1 MLLLLSHAGPLEGSL
16 ETNYDLRQGGINF
29 QNDNSGNIN
38 TINNNFNTKDS
49 VSLKR
54 CISVSSN
61 NNKLNNSNN
70 TYANINNS
78 MNINN
83 NNTNLSLPSPED
95 LDDIAFER
103 EQNNSLIKEKQEI
116 EEFYKNILSKLNEDD
131 RRREEEMRLHIINMN
146 SHIKYLEQK
155 KLNLENMNYV
165 LNTNYMDLKYDFDLN
180 EKKMTKEIEENK
192 NKKQLLLKGIN
203 DSKRRAKI
211 ENEMNQ
217 KEYNKRS
224 KQLSSTLRNQIKAN
238 TETGILAQRQLNEIN
253 KIYEQKI
260 NMIKNKYDMAEEK
273 YRLLQQH
280 LYQIGN
286 PENPNV
292 LPILKDEFE
301 KVIKIFRER
310 MKQHENYINEIR
322 QLAEGDYDHY
332 EQIKEVTQ
340 NKNRIFFDE
349 INDTEMNL
357 THFLDEVLRAKRE
370 YEKLIPYINDI
381 IRNTGDNNIINE
393 GEQLREN

>member
-1 MLLLLSHAGPLEGSL
+1 MGGSL
-16 ETNYDLRQGGINF
+16 ESNYDLRQGGFNY
-29 QNDNSGNIN
+29 QNENSGTAN
-38 TINNNFNTKDS
+38 TTNSNFNSKDS

-54 CISVSSN
+54 CISLNSNKTN
-61 NNKLNNSNN
+61 NNQN
-70 TYANINNS
+70 TN
-78 MNINN
+78 
-83 NNTNLSLPSPED
+83 NLSLPSSEE
-95 LDDIAFER
+95 LDDIAYEK

-116 EEFYKNILSKLNEDD
+116 EEFYKNILLKLNEDD

-155 KLNLENMNYV
+155 KQNLENFNYA
-165 LNTNYMDLKYDFDLN
+165 LNRNYMDLKYDFDLN
-180 EKKMTKEIEENK
+180 EKKMSKELEENK
-192 NKKQLLLKGIN
+192 NKKQLLIKGIN

-211 ENEMNQ
+211 ENDMNQ
-217 KEYNKRS
+217 KEYDKRS
-224 KQLSSTLRNQIKAN
+224 KQLSSTLRNQIKTN

-260 NMIKNKYDMAEEK
+260 NTIKNKYDMAEEK
-273 YRLLQQH
+273 FRLLQQN

-292 LPILKDEFE
+292 VPILKDEFE

-310 MKQHENYINEIR
+310 MKQHENYINEIK
-322 QLAEGDYDHY
+322 QLVEGDYDHY
-332 EQIKEVTQ
+332 DQIKEVTQ

-349 INDTEMNL
+349 LNDTETNL
-357 THFLDEVLRAKRE
+357 LQFLEEVLKAKTE

-381 IRNTGDNNIINE
+381 IRNTGDNNISNE

>member
-1 MLLLLSHAGPLEGSL
+1 
-16 ETNYDLRQGGINF
+16 
-29 QNDNSGNIN
+29 
-38 TINNNFNTKDS
+38 
-49 VSLKR
+49 
-54 CISVSSN
+54 
-61 NNKLNNSNN
+61 
-70 TYANINNS
+70 
-78 MNINN
+78 
-83 NNTNLSLPSPED
+83 
-95 LDDIAFER
+95 
-103 EQNNSLIKEKQEI
+103 
-116 EEFYKNILSKLNEDD
+116 
-131 RRREEEMRLHIINMN
+131 MRLHIINMN

-192 NKKQLLLKGIN
+192 N
-203 DSKRRAKI
+203 KRRAKI

-310 MKQHENYINEIR
+310 MKQHENYINEIK

-381 IRNTGDNNIINE
+381 IRNTGDNNISIE
-393 GEQLREN
+393 GAIKRK

>member
-1 MLLLLSHAGPLEGSL
+1 MLLLLNHAGPLGGSL
-16 ETNYDLRQGGINF
+16 ESNYDLRQGGFNY
-29 QNDNSGNIN
+29 QNENSGTAN
-38 TINNNFNTKDS
+38 TTNSNFNSKDS

-54 CISVSSN
+54 CISLNSNKTN
-61 NNKLNNSNN
+61 NNQN
-70 TYANINNS
+70 TN
-78 MNINN
+78 
-83 NNTNLSLPSPED
+83 NLSLPSSEE
-95 LDDIAFER
+95 LDDIAYEK

-116 EEFYKNILSKLNEDD
+116 EEFYKNILLKLNEDD

-155 KLNLENMNYV
+155 KQNLENFNYA
-165 LNTNYMDLKYDFDLN
+165 LNRNYMDLKYDFDLN
-180 EKKMTKEIEENK
+180 EKKMSKELEENK
-192 NKKQLLLKGIN
+192 NKKQLLIKGIN

-211 ENEMNQ
+211 ENDMNQ

-224 KQLSSTLRNQIKAN
+224 KQLSSTLRNQIKTN

-260 NMIKNKYDMAEEK
+260 NIIKNKYDMAEEK
-273 YRLLQQH
+273 FRLLQQN

-292 LPILKDEFE
+292 VPILKDEFE

-310 MKQHENYINEIR
+310 MKQHENYINEIK
-322 QLAEGDYDHY
+322 QLVEGDYDHY
-332 EQIKEVTQ
+332 DQIKEVTQ

-349 INDTEMNL
+349 LNDTETNL
-357 THFLDEVLRAKRE
+357 LQFLEEVLKAKTE

-381 IRNTGDNNIINE
+381 VRNTTGYNNNSNNISN
-393 GEQLREN
+393 GNEQLREF